1 MVKLIQKSEYA
12 MDRKNAEIQA
22 LKNEIAY
29 IQQQFAIER
38 RERLMGEV
46 VMYIIMFAVG
56 VTVGWQLL

>member
-1 MVKLIQKSEYA
+1 

-22 LKNEIAY
+22 LKNEIEY
-29 IQQQFAIER
+29 IQQQFATER

>member
-1 MVKLIQKSEYA
+1 MKLIQKSEYA

-22 LKNEIAY
+22 LKNEIEY
-29 IQQQFAIER
+29 IRQQFAIER

>member
-1 MVKLIQKSEYA
+1 

-29 IQQQFAIER
+29 IQQQFTIER
-38 RERLMGEV
+38 RERLVGEV

>member
-1 MVKLIQKSEYA
+1 MKLIQKNEYA

-56 VTVGWQLL
+56 VTVGWQFL

>member
-1 MVKLIQKSEYA
+1 MKSIQKSEYA

-22 LKNEIAY
+22 LKNEIEY
-29 IQQQFAIER
+29 IQQQFATER

>member
-1 MVKLIQKSEYA
+1 MKLIQKSEYA

-29 IQQQFAIER
+29 IQQQFATER

>member
-1 MVKLIQKSEYA
+1 MKSIQKSEYA

-29 IQQQFAIER
+29 IQQQFATER

>member
-1 MVKLIQKSEYA
+1 MKLIQKSEYA

-38 RERLMGEV
+38 RERLAGEV

>member
-1 MVKLIQKSEYA
+1 VKSIQKSEYA

-22 LKNEIAY
+22 LKNEIEY
-29 IQQQFAIER
+29 IQYQFAIER
-38 RERLMGEV
+38 RDRLMGEV